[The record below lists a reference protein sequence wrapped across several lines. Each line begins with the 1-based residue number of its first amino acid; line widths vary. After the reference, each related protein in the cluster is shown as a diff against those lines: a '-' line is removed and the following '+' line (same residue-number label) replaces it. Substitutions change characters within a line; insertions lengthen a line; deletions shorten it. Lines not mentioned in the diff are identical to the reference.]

1 MTRLNAS
8 NRKTALEKKREQIEA
23 QLKAIAAREKETARK
38 EDTRRKVIAGA
49 LALEHMDK
57 NPHSPFAGIM
67 HDLLT
72 NYVEPRSRYL
82 FPFVPPV
89 EPPKEGPSAAPSPPP
104 AALAASAAPAAVSVP
119 PAPVPD
125 KPIHEPAPAAAA
137 PATPAVVEAR
147 RPNWQSAAV
156 AVAGRP
162 QPDAAPVPSHPA
174 GKSSTSGTGKRRLR
188 VRRDVQE
195 IRPALRAEHCF
206 LCAHCRA
213 G

>member
-1 MTRLNAS
+1 VTRLNAS

-23 QLKAIAAREKETARK
+23 QLKTIAAREKETARK

-49 LALEHMDK
+49 LALEHMGK

-89 EPPKEGPSAAPSPPP
+89 EPLKEGPSAAPSPPP
-104 AALAASAAPAAVSVP
+104 ADPPPRPASAAPAAVSVP

-174 GKSSTSGTGKRRLR
+174 ES
-188 VRRDVQE
+188 
-195 IRPALRAEHCF
+195 H
-206 LCAHCRA
+206 
-213 G
+213 

>member
-1 MTRLNAS
+1 VTRLNAS
-8 NRKTALEKKREQIEA
+8 DRKTALEKKRQQIEA
-23 QLKAIAAREKETARK
+23 QLKAIAARDKETARK

-89 EPPKEGPSAAPSPPP
+89 EPPKEGPSAAP
-104 AALAASAAPAAVSVP
+104 AVVSVP

-162 QPDAAPVPSHPA
+162 QPDAAPVLSHPPESHQPPGHGSA
-174 GKSSTSGTGKRRLR
+174 SGF
-188 VRRDVQE
+188 
-195 IRPALRAEHCF
+195 AEMF
-206 LCAHCRA
+206 KK
-213 G
+213 

>member
-8 NRKTALEKKREQIEA
+8 NRKTALENKRQQIEA

-82 FPFVPPV
+82 FPFCR
-89 EPPKEGPSAAPSPPP
+89 PSSRPRKALARPLPRLQPIRRLGQLARLLRRFLCLPLLCLTSQSMNPLRRRRPRQLRRSWKHAGQTGKARRSRWLAGLNRTRLRCRVTRRKVINLRDREAAPGSPGY
-104 AALAASAAPAAVSVP
+104 SRN
-119 PAPVPD
+119 
-125 KPIHEPAPAAAA
+125 K
-137 PATPAVVEAR
+137 AR
-147 RPNWQSAAV
+147 
-156 AVAGRP
+156 
-162 QPDAAPVPSHPA
+162 
-174 GKSSTSGTGKRRLR
+174 
-188 VRRDVQE
+188 
-195 IRPALRAEHCF
+195 
-206 LCAHCRA
+206 
-213 G
+213 